1 MNVKEKDYYVLV
13 ARRTPPKQSYP
24 DAYVLNRDMTVRE
37 LDEGRADNI
46 SIDNLFSAHEV
57 REMREGALKDM
68 KFEVRD
74 RDGDDW
80 RGDTKYVKRKVAL
93 EFEERPV
100 NVTMRFFKL

>member
-1 MNVKEKDYYVLV
+1 MNVKEQDYYVLV

-37 LDEGRADNI
+37 LYEGRADNI
-46 SIDNLFSAHEV
+46 SIDNLFSACEV
-57 REMREGALKDM
+57 REMRKGVLKDM
-68 KFEVRD
+68 RFEVRD

-80 RGDTKYVKRKVAL
+80 RGDPEYVTRKVAL

-100 NVTMRFFKL
+100 NVTLRFFRL